1 MLIFVPFSFPSVCLK
16 TIKQKE
22 RQEKKIITLLQR
34 VLKFYTFF
42 SSHFGVI
49 RKNVTLIFVTDK

>member
-1 MLIFVPFSFPSVCLK
+1 MLIFIPFSFPSVCLK

-34 VLKFYTFF
+34 VLKFYTSFF
-42 SSHFGVI
+42 LPILVSLGKMSH
-49 RKNVTLIFVTDK
+49 